1 MWESTISDIP
11 LTCKS
16 VAFIS
21 PRGILARTDDVM
33 MTLLTLLE
41 ALAALRMACVPS
53 TEGRK

>member
-1 MWESTISDIP
+1 MWELTVLDIP
-11 LTCKS
+11 FTCKS
-16 VAFIS
+16 VAFIF

-33 MTLLTLLE
+33 ITRLTLLE